1 MRHLS
6 SNEAK
11 IAGELITNP
20 RISDNQIA
28 KNTGIAVMTVNRN
41 RKNLEEEGI
50 LSYYTSIKKH
60 RDGIGI
66 FNVRQ
71 LYIIKLKAGI
81 TRQQYMEQIELD
93 PNLKIFN
100 STFISSTYL
109 GEKDG
114 HFAVI
119 MTLDAVSDSRLID
132 EFHGKVIAIL
142 EEKLGE
148 DAIKEITTCRIND
161 TVRIHHNYLPQ
172 LNMRKGIIKKDW
184 PKEFIFV
191 NDEEKMRKEILD
203 KDKK

>member
-11 IAGELITNP
+11 IVGELIKNP
-20 RISDNQIA
+20 RVSDNQIA

-50 LSYYTSIKKH
+50 LNYYTSIKKH

-81 TRQQYMEQIELD
+81 TRQQYIEEIELNAD
-93 PNLKIFN
+93 LKIFN
-100 STFISSTYL
+100 STFISSTFL

-114 HFAVI
+114 HLAI
-119 MTLDAVSDSRLID
+119 ILTIDAVSDSKLID
-132 EFHGKVIAIL
+132 EFNGKVISSL
-142 EEKLGE
+142 EERFGE

-161 TVRIHHNYLPQ
+161 TIRLHHNYLPQ
-172 LNMRKGIIKKDW
+172 LNMQKGVIKKDW

-191 NDEEKMRKEILD
+191 DDEETLEKEILEN
-203 KDKK
+203 KNN